1 MAMAIVKE
9 TYLRMAL
16 RGLPTGRAPE
26 ADLPRYLVVQGELRL
41 VELLP
46 PAHPVDVGR
55 GGGDGAV

>member
-1 MAMAIVKE
+1 MVIVKE

-46 PAHPVDVGR
+46 PAHPVDVG
-55 GGGDGAV
+55 GGG